1 MYAKIINGAVVKY
14 PYTLND
20 LYADH
25 PNTTFPTNWTDELL
39 ALAGMARVVVT
50 GAHAYDPVTHYAV
63 EGTPVYNADKSRW
76 EQSWQIVAKSPEQIE
91 EERKAAV
98 PRVVSM
104 RQGRLA
110 MLSTPFG
117 EGTLL
122 DVIESMLASI
132 PDPVQQR
139 AAKIDWE
146 YAQEIQ
152 RDFTLVQQLTAQLGL
167 TERQIDD
174 LFVLAATL

>member
-1 MYAKIINGAVVKY
+1 MYAKVIDGHVVQY
-14 PYTLND
+14 PYTRENLQ
-20 LYADH
+20 ADH
-25 PNTTFPTNWTDELL
+25 PNTSFSAHLPDEVL
-39 ALAGMARVVVT
+39 ALVNTVRVVVT
-50 GAHAYDPVTHYAV
+50 GAPEHNPITQKAVQQGCAYSA
-63 EGTPVYNADKSRW
+63 ERSRW

-122 DVIESMLASI
+122 DVIESMLAGI
-132 PDPVQQR
+132 PDTVQQR

-146 YAQEIQ
+146 YAQEIR
-152 RDFTLVQQLTAQLGL
+152 RDFPLVQQMTAQLGM

-174 LFVLAATL
+174 LFTLAGSL